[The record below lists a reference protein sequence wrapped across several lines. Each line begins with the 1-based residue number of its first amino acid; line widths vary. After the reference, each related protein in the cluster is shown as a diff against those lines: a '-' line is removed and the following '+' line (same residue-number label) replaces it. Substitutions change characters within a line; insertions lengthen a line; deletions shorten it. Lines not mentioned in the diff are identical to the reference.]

1 MTDHSRSR
9 SQLVNREDV
18 IFLITHQRS
27 ALLEAAERDGMKP
40 HHAEVLRDMASW
52 WGDLAEA
59 VKKLSDRS
67 VTRSESAAPVTPS
80 HVAALTPD
88 WCMDAFWRANPGR
101 NAVVPS
107 LYLLDFAR
115 EVLRVHGVT
124 PSSSGAH
131 SPTHITAL
139 SPELQEHLEK
149 RAAARRQ
156 RDGQPEITEAM
167 VEAAAQRMVA
177 LVMARIIEKPQ
188 LVQWQ
193 QWSGS
198 ARAILEA
205 ALEAAPVTRS
215 ATTRREVE
223 LEDALRT
230 LLEWAVLSD
239 PKWYGDRKEVR
250 RARSVL
256 RPTESRTKET
266 P

>member
-1 MTDHSRSR
+1 MTAPFSSSR

-115 EVLRVHGVT
+115 EVLRVHGVQ
-124 PSSSGAH
+124 SA
-131 SPTHITAL
+131 TAQRNGIIEECAKQCDA
-139 SPELQEHLEK
+139 SADEAEELLRRQPWSEYARACMNEAASLAI
-149 RAAARRQ
+149 RIRALAAA
-156 RDGQPEITEAM
+156 
-167 VEAAAQRMVA
+167 
-177 LVMARIIEKPQ
+177 
-188 LVQWQ
+188 
-193 QWSGS
+193 
-198 ARAILEA
+198 
-205 ALEAAPVTRS
+205 
-215 ATTRREVE
+215 
-223 LEDALRT
+223 
-230 LLEWAVLSD
+230 
-239 PKWYGDRKEVR
+239 
-250 RARSVL
+250 
-256 RPTESRTKET
+256 ESRSKDV
-266 P
+266 